1 MNEILKLILDKESIY
16 ERELIYKNMISNK
29 FNVVD
34 KIPIIYK
41 VKNKDELLNI
51 LNREKIENDFY
62 GENFGV
68 LYLFINQLDLI
79 PKIQNE
85 LNGQFNFDFSYPIN
99 FQDINSNFN
108 SCTLELSNS
117 KNLTG
122 QGVVIAFIDTGI
134 DYTLDAFRNE
144 DGTTRIKYIYNPNK
158 NILYNSEEINR
169 ALNSE
174 NPLEIVSETDLKGH
188 GTNVASLACAGGKI
202 EKNLYGVAPKSEIIS
217 VNTTSDIDSTQTLFH
232 TIMKSLDFLEKK
244 QKEHGFPLVVNL
256 SFSTNFG
263 AHTGKSIL
271 DDYVSNFAMNKNISV
286 VVSAGNEGG
295 AAHHKSGII
304 TELGEEVNIE
314 ITGEHKSI
322 PISLYKCILSDIYIS
337 VNSPKTGSTQNLK
350 ILEGTQVIK
359 LGGNSITILFTGPN
373 NYNMQG
379 DIQIILNSD
388 RNEYVEQGIWNI
400 KLSLANGYE
409 TKYDMWLP
417 ITESIGNKT
426 RFLDPDNN
434 NTLGSPA
441 TVFNVI
447 SVGSYNYRTETVSIF
462 SGRGEL
468 TSCYSNVKP
477 DVLAPGEE
485 VRVINPGGRVSTV
498 SGTSF
503 SAPIVSGICGLL
515 MEWGIVKNNKPNLY
529 GEVIKYFLVRGA
541 TRLRNIN
548 YPNNSYGYGF
558 VCASRSL
565 NDIDETIANVL
576 SDAKNN
582 FDEREDLNL
591 FNFDMVKWKICPLN
605 VFDDPTKAE
614 FIGVVDKNFEQK
626 NSSICIYPL
635 ESQTDDEII
644 SIISIPIDEIKEL
657 EAEYLL
663 SENILIKKTY
673 FYSSCIESVSPLTD
687 SGIYQTQNNEYL
699 NLTGR
704 DVIVGIID
712 TGIDYLNKEFMDELG
727 ETRILEIWDQTIKDD
742 NSNGEVLFGK
752 VYKREQINNAIKL
765 KENGGDPYT
774 IVPSR
779 DTVGHGTSMAGITSG
794 AGNGNVKGGAP
805 SSNLAI
811 VKLREISNEFREY
824 LDFEIND
831 IPIYNELPIYL
842 ALRYLKKLKSKYNKP
857 MVVLIPLQTNGGD
870 HSGNTIIGNQ
880 ITKYSESTGFIVVV
894 PSGNQANKQIH
905 TTGIVEKIGDEGVI
919 ELFVDKGQRKL
930 IIDLYIE
937 NFAKASLIVVSPSG
951 ERTNKFNLS
960 FGSVLNYKFLFE
972 LTKMRVMCT
981 IEKNS
986 IEMVQY
992 IELFFED
999 LKQGLWQI
1007 ILVSEDSRVLKYNAY
1022 LGLREFLRQET
1033 KFLNS
1038 SSNNTVTSPA
1048 TSRLAI
1054 STAYYNQNYTSIVAE
1069 SGQGYTLDGRVSPII
1084 ATGGIDI
1091 LTTGKNGTERVIS
1104 GSSVS
1109 AAVATGGIA
1118 LILEWGIV
1126 QKNIIQLNASLM
1138 IWLLVSAATL
1148 PRSYVF
1154 PNKYWGYGLLNIRNV
1169 FEILR

>member
-1 MNEILKLILDKESIY
+1 MSEILKLILKNESIY
-16 ERELIYKNMISNK
+16 ERELIYKNIISNE

-34 KIPIIYK
+34 KIPIIFK
-41 VKNKDELLNI
+41 VKNKEKLLNI

-62 GENFGV
+62 GEKFGV
-68 LYLFINQLDLI
+68 IYVFINQLDSIL
-79 PKIQNE
+79 KIQNE
-85 LNGQFNFDFSYPIN
+85 LDGEFKFDFSYPIT
-99 FQDINSNFN
+99 FEDINSNFN

-122 QGVVIAFIDTGI
+122 DGVVIAFIDTGI

-144 DGTTRIKYIYNPNK
+144 DGSTRIKYIYNTNK
-158 NILYNSEEINR
+158 NILYNSEDINK

-174 NPLEIVSETDLKGH
+174 NPLKTLNEIDLKGH

-202 EKNLYGVAPKSEIIS
+202 EKDLYGVAPNSEIIS
-217 VNTTSDIDSTQTLFH
+217 INSITNIDSTQTLFH
-232 TIMKSLDFLEKK
+232 TIMKALDFLEKK
-244 QKEHGFPLVVNL
+244 QKEEGFPLVVNL

-286 VVSAGNEGG
+286 IVSAGNEGG
-295 AAHHKSGII
+295 AAHHKSGTI
-304 TELGEEVNIE
+304 TESGENVNIE

-322 PISLYKCILSDIYIS
+322 PISLYKSILSDLYINIS
-337 VNSPKTGSTQNLK
+337 SPKIGSTQTLK
-350 ILEGTQVIK
+350 ILEGTQIIK
-359 LGGNSITILFTGPN
+359 IGGNSIIILFTGPN

-379 DIQIILNSD
+379 DIQIILNAD
-388 RNEYVEQGIWNI
+388 RNEYIEQGIWNI
-400 KLSLANGYE
+400 QLSLANGYE

-417 ITESIGNKT
+417 ITESVGKKT
-426 RFLDPDNN
+426 RFLNPDNN
-434 NTLGSPA
+434 NTIGSPA

-462 SGRGEL
+462 SGRGES
-468 TSCYSNVKP
+468 TSCCDFIKP
-477 DVLAPGEE
+477 DILAPGED

-503 SAPIVSGICGLL
+503 SAPIVSGICALL
-515 MEWGIVKNNKPNLY
+515 MEWGIVQNNKPNLY

-541 TRLRNIN
+541 KRLSDIN

-558 VCASRSL
+558 ICAYRSL
-565 NDIDETIANVL
+565 VDIDETIANVL
-576 SDAKNN
+576 NEVENN

-591 FNFDMVKWKICPLN
+591 FNFDMIKWKICPLN
-605 VFDDPTKAE
+605 VFDNPTQVQ
-614 FIGVVDKNFEQK
+614 FIGVIDKNFEHK
-626 NSSICIYPL
+626 NSNICIYPL
-635 ESQTDDEII
+635 ETQTDDEVI
-644 SIISIPIDEIKEL
+644 SIISIPINEIKEF
-657 EAEYLL
+657 EEEYLL
-663 SENILIKKTY
+663 SENIYIKKTY
-673 FYSSCIESVSPLTD
+673 FYSPCIESVSPLTD

-699 NLTGR
+699 NLTGQ

-742 NSNGEVLFGK
+742 NANGEVLFGK
-752 VYKREQINNAIKL
+752 VYKKEQINDAIKL

-779 DTVGHGTSMAGITSG
+779 DNSGHGTSMAGITSG
-794 AGNGNVKGGAP
+794 AGNGKVKGGAP

-811 VKLREISNEFREY
+811 VKLREISNEFKEY

-831 IPIYNELPIYL
+831 IPIYNEISIYL

-870 HSGNTIIGNQ
+870 HSGNTIVGNQ
-880 ITKYSESTGFIVVV
+880 ITKYSESIGFIVVT

-905 TTGIVEKIGDEGVI
+905 TTGIIEKVGNEGVI

-951 ERTNKFNLS
+951 ERTDKFNLN
-960 FGSVLNYKFLFE
+960 FASVLNYKFLFE
-972 LTKMRVMCT
+972 LTKMRILCT

-992 IELFFED
+992 VELFFED
-999 LKQGLWQI
+999 LKEGLWQI
-1007 ILVSEDSRVLKYNAY
+1007 ILISEDDRILKYNAY

-1038 SSNNTVTSPA
+1038 SSSNTVTSPA
-1048 TSRLAI
+1048 TSRLSI

-1148 PRSYVF
+1148 PRDYVF